1 MCVGMFALAIG
12 ASARRTDAPS
22 RAASRPRDARVGR
35 GWTSGLARDARRARA
50 APLSRARPGD
60 RHVVRSV
67 EVEDAGD
74 LFLGDVSRRANVTVI
89 GGRGCGKSSVCRR
102 LAASDKRF
110 KLMCLDDLI
119 VYEAGK
125 SIPDVVAERG
135 WGYFRDLEYE
145 VCVKAGRAFDG
156 WTLIDAGGGVVT
168 DLDENGEEIYSE
180 RKVAALKQNGGLI
193 VFLDREVDYL
203 CARIEGDANRP
214 DLSASKSFRE
224 IMARRLP
231 WYRRA
236 ADLVIDGGGSE
247 ENPAVKKKK
256 LASSIA
262 AWYYNQTGEKP
273 LEGQWFELDIPRAK
287 LMGDNANSF

>member
-1 MCVGMFALAIG
+1 M
-12 ASARRTDAPS
+12 
-22 RAASRPRDARVGR
+22 
-35 GWTSGLARDARRARA
+35 
-50 APLSRARPGD
+50 
-60 RHVVRSV
+60 
-67 EVEDAGD
+67 
-74 LFLGDVSRRANVTVI
+74 GDVSRRANLVVV
-89 GGRGCGKSSVCRR
+89 GGRGSGKSSVCRR

-110 KLMCLDDLI
+110 KLLCLDDLI
-119 VYEAGK
+119 AYEAGK
-125 SIPDVVAERG
+125 SIPEVVAERG
-135 WGYFRDLEYE
+135 WRYFRDLEYE

-168 DLDENGEEIYSE
+168 DLDENGEEVYSE

-203 CARIEGDANRP
+203 CARIEGDSNRP

-247 ENPAVKKKK
+247 DNPAVKKKK
-256 LASSIA
+256 LASAIA

-273 LEGQWFELDIPRAK
+273 LENQWFELDIPRAK
-287 LMGDNANSF
+287 LVRDDANSF